1 MSVHGDSRRPRPGER
16 RPRGHRRKKKRR
28 TGLILTLVLVLGAGL
43 LVGGWVVYGKLTDTA
58 PDYEGEGTGEVLVTV
73 EPDAN
78 LSDIADVLFENDV
91 VKSPGA
97 FVNATMSNPQATS
110 IGPGTYK
117 LRKQMSGKAALDLLL
132 KPESRVV
139 DGFIVKEGWQTFRI
153 YKELS
158 KKFDIPVEDFEDAAK
173 DTEELGIDPSWY
185 TRADGKKA
193 AKGLEGFLYPATY
206 ELNEDMKPAEMLR
219 EMVTKFMAVA
229 DADGLRDLAEEK
241 NVAPYEA
248 LIIASIIQGEGIEKD
263 FGKISRVI
271 WNRLDP
277 EIWDPPFLNMD
288 STTNYWRE
296 LNGEKRKDNLTD
308 EENHDPDNPYQTYGN
323 LGLPPGPIGNPGK
336 AALDAAFAPEDG
348 PWLYFVKIDKEGN
361 SAFAVTEA
369 EHQANVD
376 KAIENGAY

>member
-1 MSVHGDSRRPRPGER
+1 MSVLGEPPRPRKGGRRPG
-16 RPRGHRRKKKRR
+16 GHRRKTKRR
-28 TGLILTLVLVLGAGL
+28 TGLVLTLVLVAGL
-43 LVGGWVVYGKLTDTA
+43 LVGGWVVYGKLTETA

-73 EPDAN
+73 EPDSN
-78 LSDIADVLFENDV
+78 LSDIADVLFAAGV

-97 FVNATMSNPQATS
+97 FVNATMENPKATS

-117 LRKQMSGKAALDLLL
+117 LRKEMSGKAALDLLL
-132 KPESRVV
+132 SPGSRIV

-158 KKFDIPVEDFEDAAK
+158 KEYDIPVEDFEDAAK
-173 DTEELGIDPSWY
+173 DTEALGIDPSWY
-185 TRADGKKA
+185 TRGDGKKA
-193 AKGLEGFLYPATY
+193 AKGLEGFLYPAGY
-206 ELNEDMKPAEMLR
+206 EFNKDMEPAEMLGQ
-219 EMVTKFMAVA
+219 MVAKFMSVA
-229 DADGLRDLAEEK
+229 DTDGLRALAEEK

-277 EIWDPPFLNMD
+277 EQWDPPFLNMD

-348 PWLYFVKIDKEGN
+348 RWLYFVKIDKEGN
-361 SAFAVTEA
+361 SAFAITAE

>member
-1 MSVHGDSRRPRPGER
+1 MSGFDESSRRGNGGR
-16 RPRGHRRKKKRR
+16 RPRGHRRKAKRR
-28 TGLILTLVLVLGAGL
+28 TGLVLTLVLVLAAGL
-43 LVGGWVVYGKLTDTA
+43 LVGGWIVYGKLTDTA

-73 EPDAN
+73 ESGAN
-78 LSDIADVLFENDV
+78 LSDIGDVLFENDV
-91 VKSPGA
+91 VKSAGA
-97 FVNATMSNPQATS
+97 FVNATLDNPKATS
-110 IGPGTYK
+110 IGAGTYK
-117 LRKQMSGKAALDLLL
+117 LRKQMSGKAALDLMLS
-132 KPESRVV
+132 PESRVV
-139 DGFIVKEGWQTFRI
+139 DGFTVKEGWQTFRI

-158 KKFDIPVEDFEDAAK
+158 AKYDIPVEDFEDAAK
-173 DTEELGIDPSWY
+173 DTEDLGIDPSWY
-185 TRADGKKA
+185 TRADDKKA

-206 ELNEDMKPAEMLR
+206 ELDKGMEPKDMLKQ
-219 EMVTKFMAVA
+219 MVAKFMDVA
-229 DADGLRDLAEEK
+229 DTDGLRDLAEEK

-277 EIWDPPFLNMD
+277 ELWDPPFLNMD

-348 PWLYFVKIDKEGN
+348 RWLYFVKIDKEGN
-361 SAFAVTEA
+361 SAFAVTAE
-369 EHQANVD
+369 EHQVNVD

>member
-1 MSVHGDSRRPRPGER
+1 MSARGESLRPKKG
-16 RPRGHRRKKKRR
+16 GHRRPEKRR
-28 TGLILTLVLVLGAGL
+28 RGLVVTMVLVLVAGL
-43 LVGGWVVYGKLTDTA
+43 LVGGWVVYGKLTETA

-73 EPDAN
+73 EAGSN
-78 LSDIADVLFENDV
+78 LSTIADVLYENGV

-97 FVNATMSNPQATS
+97 FVNATMANPAATQ

-117 LRKQMSGKAALDLLL
+117 LRKQMSGKAALDLMLD
-132 KPESRVV
+132 PASRVV
-139 DGFIVKEGWQTFRI
+139 DGFTVKEGWQTFRI

-158 KKFDIPVEDFEDAAK
+158 AAYDIPVEDFEDAAK
-173 DTEELGIDPSWY
+173 DTEDLGIDASWY
-185 TRADGKKA
+185 ARNDGKKA

-206 ELNEDMKPAEMLR
+206 EFDKSMSPKEMLAQ
-219 EMVTKFMAVA
+219 MVDKFKEVA
-229 DADGLRDLAEEK
+229 DTDGLRELADEK
-241 NVAPYEA
+241 GVAPYEA

-277 EIWDPPFLNMD
+277 QQWDPPFLNMD

-348 PWLYFVKIDKEGN
+348 TWLYFVKIDKEGN
-361 SAFAVTEA
+361 SAFATTAE